1 MTRRGGDVSDA
12 TIAVIA
18 GGALV
23 VIQLVVVR
31 IMDYYFP
38 KGWVSRRALERS
50 VAVEVDEDEE
60 G

>member
-1 MTRRGGDVSDA
+1 MSDA

-18 GGALV
+18 GGVLV
-23 VIQLVVVR
+23 VLQLVVVR

-38 KGWVSRRALERS
+38 KGWVSRRVLERS
-50 VAVEVDEDEE
+50 VEVEVAEDEE